1 VVHDDSELILVHL
14 DGGCSCR
21 QLLHHSGGLGGD
33 SGRQGLGEFGGGG
46 HDGETGGLGG
56 DLGGSSSE
64 DGLALNT
71 KMI

>member
-33 SGRQGLGEFGGGG
+33 SGHQGLGEFGGGG
-46 HDGETGGLGG
+46 HDDETRVGWVGIWAATEMGWL
-56 DLGGSSSE
+56 
-64 DGLALNT
+64 
-71 KMI
+71 